1 MKSRIKIALS
11 TGLLMPLFVVAPV
24 LAVEGTDNTTQTT
37 TQQTTD
43 STKTDAQKQAE
54 LTARLQKRKDELKTK
69 LTAVEQKRL
78 QTRCKGGQ
86 GSVKSLQA
94 KINGTE
100 TSRNQVY
107 SNLVD
112 RLNNLQSKLD
122 TKGADTAELK
132 TEITTLQTKIDTFK
146 TDLATYKQTVAD
158 VATMDCVADPTAFKA
173 SLEDARTQLK
183 KVRDDGIAIKSYV
196 NDTIKP
202 TLTKIRA
209 SLDTTKTEDSTKPT
223 TTTGNN

>member
-1 MKSRIKIALS
+1 M
-11 TGLLMPLFVVAPV
+11 FVVAPV
-24 LAVEGTDNTTQTT
+24 LAVDNTTQTTATT

-43 STKTDAQKQAE
+43 NKTAVQKKAE
-54 LTARLQKRKDELKTK
+54 LAERLQKRKDELKIK
-69 LTAVEQKRL
+69 LTTVEQKRL

-86 GSVKSLQA
+86 GAVKSLQA

-132 TEITTLQTKIDTFK
+132 VEITALQTQIDTFK
-146 TDLATYKQTVAD
+146 TDLATYKQTIAD
-158 VATMDCVADPTAFKA
+158 LVDMDCAADPTSFKA

-183 KVRDDGIAIKSYV
+183 KVRDDGIAIKAYV

-209 SLDTTKTEDSTKPT
+209 TLDTTKTEDSTT
-223 TTTGNN
+223 QTTTGNN

>member
-11 TGLLMPLFVVAPV
+11 TGLLLPVFVVAPV
-24 LAVEGTDNTTQTT
+24 LAVENTTTTTTQTT
-37 TQQTTD
+37 TTTDQTTD
-43 STKTDAQKQAE
+43 ASSKAE
-54 LTARLQKRKDELKTK
+54 LSARIQKRKDELNLK
-69 LTAVEQKRL
+69 LTAAEQKRL
-78 QTRCKGGQ
+78 QTRCANAQ
-86 GSVKSLQA
+86 GAIKSLQA
-94 KINGTE
+94 KIAGTE
-100 TSRNQVY
+100 TSRNEVY
-107 SNLVD
+107 TNLVS

-132 TEITTLQTKIDTFK
+132 TEIAALQAKIDTFK

-158 VATMDCVADPTAFKA
+158 LTAMDCAADPTGFKA
-173 SLEDARTQLK
+173 SLVDARTQLL
-183 KVRDDGIAIKSYV
+183 KVRTDGIAIKSYV

-209 SLDTTKTEDSTKPT
+209 SLDTSKQTDTN